1 MRLLCGEFVPG
12 AHWTDRHVED
22 RARDRGA
29 DDVGTRGRE
38 GWEESEDLD
47 LEEGSPT

>member
-22 RARDRGA
+22 RARDGA
-29 DDVGTRGRE
+29 RTTADREGRE
-38 GWEESEDLD
+38 EREESEDLD
-47 LEEGSPT
+47 PEEGSPT